1 MMTMTM
7 SSTSS
12 ARRHLGAAA
21 LSIHLAVTPVPAS
34 RPRVSKWGTYYGK
47 NYQAFRIAMQEAL
60 ENHVA
65 EPVSGPIDVV
75 VEAVVPKPRTGKRQY
90 PRGDVDNYA
99 KGILDSLTTHSGI
112 WWDDDQVTCLT
123 VSKRYAEPDEAP
135 AIVIH
140 YANSKE

>member
-1 MMTMTM
+1 MTM
-7 SSTSS
+7 SSTCS
-12 ARRHLGAAA
+12 ARLHLGDDA
-21 LSIHLAVTPVPAS
+21 LTIILAVTPVPAS

-47 NYQAFRIAMQEAL
+47 NYQAFRIAMQKAL
-60 ENHVA
+60 ETFGA
-65 EPVSGPIDVV
+65 EPMSGPVDVR
-75 VEAVVPKPRTGKRQY
+75 VEAVVPKPRTGKRAY